1 MQTHYDLNLYVDFP
15 RVIAD
20 DAYAAEKHLTVK
32 KRKSVENSESN
43 TLFLIQYIKH
53 KLNYS
58 NITSLGQFR
67 SVITDG
73 TKIIAF
79 APPKSVELDTLTQQC
94 NAGDNTNITEFCE
107 GTMINLF
114 YNTDR
119 DDWEIATRGNIG
131 ARCKFYQY
139 TPKTFRTMFLEAMNE
154 LNIEFTAFDKSKS
167 YSFVL
172 QHPDNRIVVPFKDK
186 QLILTNIY
194 AFDKFTVYQMD
205 DAFVQQESKR
215 LNCGY
220 PKCINKVINAPINSF
235 DSIINCFSSM
245 SQDYRIVGAML
256 VDRATGSRAKIRN
269 PTYEYVRHLK
279 GNSPKIQFQYYNLRK
294 LGKVREFLH
303 YYPEMRVKFAEMR
316 AELHKWT
323 NALFRNYTLCYI
335 KKAAPLKNYPFPFRP
350 HMYQLHQHYLNKLRG
365 QHAYVSRSVVIDY
378 VNNLESPRLMFAIN
392 YFQNK
397 NKVECYA
404 AKIEQTISP
413 EPIQNSS

>member
-1 MQTHYDLNLYVDFP
+1 MQTHYDLNLYVDFS
-15 RVIAD
+15 RIIAD
-20 DAYAAEKHLTVK
+20 NAYATEKHLTVK
-32 KRKSVENSESN
+32 KQKSVENSESN

-53 KLNYS
+53 NLNYS

-73 TKIIAF
+73 TKIISF
-79 APPKSVELDTLTQQC
+79 APPKSVELDTLTRQC
-94 NAGDNTNITEFCE
+94 NTQENTNITEFCE

-154 LNIEFTAFDKSKS
+154 LNIEFTAFDKTKS

-172 QHPDNRIVVPFKDK
+172 QHPDNRIVVPFKEK

-194 AFDKFTVYQMD
+194 AFDKFTVYQMND
-205 DAFVQQESKR
+205 TFVQQESER
-215 LNCGY
+215 LKCGY
-220 PKCINKVINAPINSF
+220 PRCINEVIDGVLVSF
-235 DSIINCFSSM
+235 DSIINIFSSM

-256 VDRATGSRAKIRN
+256 VDTITGFRAKIRN
-269 PTYEYVRHLK
+269 PTYEYVRQLK

-303 YYPEMRVKFAEMR
+303 YYPEMRVKFSEMR
-316 AELHKWT
+316 EELHKWT

-335 KKAAPLKNYPFPFRP
+335 KKAAPLKDYPFPFRP
-350 HMYQLHQHYLNKLRG
+350 HMYQLHQIYLNELRAER
-365 QHAYVSRSVVIDY
+365 AYVSRNVVIDY

-397 NKVECYA
+397 NKVDCYTTKVEA
-404 AKIEQTISP
+404 AISK